1 MVKNIVFVT
10 LTLYEI
16 TYEVYYG
23 MIKLEIVFLNS
34 DAFETQ
40 EN

>member
-1 MVKNIVFVT
+1 MVKNIGFVT

-16 TYEVYYG
+16 TYEVYHG
-23 MIKLEIVFLNS
+23 MIRLEIVILHS

-40 EN
+40 EH